1 MIENILEIRWHGRAG
16 QGVKTASYLLA
27 EAAMDLGKYIQAF
40 PEYGP
45 ERMGAPMAA
54 YTRISDEKI
63 LIHSGVENPDIIV
76 VIDPTLVGTIDILKG
91 VDLEKGIVIINSAM
105 EPDMFRK
112 KLPGFKGKLATV
124 DATGIALDSIGR
136 PIPNVPM
143 IGALIKVTDLLPLK
157 SVEEKLRHKFS
168 EKFTE
173 KIVEGNLKALERGY
187 QEVRIDG

>member
-91 VDLEKGIVIINSAM
+91 VDLEKGIIIINSAM
-105 EPDMFRK
+105 DPSAFRE
-112 KLPGFKGKLATV
+112 KLPNFKGKLATV

-143 IGALIKVTDLLPLK
+143 LGALIKVTDLLPLK

-168 EKFTE
+168 EKFNE

>member
-76 VIDPTLVGTIDILKG
+76 VIDPTLVGTINILKG
-91 VDLEKGIVIINSAM
+91 VDKEKGIVIINSAM
-105 EPDMFRK
+105 EPAVFRE

-143 IGALIKVTDLLPLK
+143 LGALIKVTDLLPLK

-168 EKFTE
+168 EKFTSN
-173 KIVEGNLKALERGY
+173 IVEGNIKALERGY
-187 QEVRIDG
+187 QEVKIDG

>member
-1 MIENILEIRWHGRAG
+1 MENILEIRWHGRAG

-105 EPDMFRK
+105 EPAVFRE

-124 DATGIALDSIGR
+124 DATGIALDTIGR

-143 IGALIKVTDLLPLK
+143 LGALIKVTNLLPLE
-157 SVEEKLRHKFS
+157 SVEEKLKHKFS

>member
-1 MIENILEIRWHGRAG
+1 MVGNILEVRWHGRAG

-63 LIHSGVENPDIIV
+63 LIHSGVENPDIVV
-76 VIDPTLVGTIDILKG
+76 VIDPTLVGTIDVLKG
-91 VDLEKGIVIINSAM
+91 VDLEKGIVIINSSIS
-105 EPDMFRK
+105 PSQFRK
-112 KLPGFKGKLATV
+112 KLPEFKGTIATV

-143 IGALIKVTDLLPLK
+143 LGALIRVTNLLP
-157 SVEEKLRHKFS
+157 
-168 EKFTE
+168 
-173 KIVEGNLKALERGY
+173 
-187 QEVRIDG
+187 

>member
-54 YTRISDEKI
+54 YTRLSDKPI

-105 EPDMFRK
+105 EPSVFRE

-143 IGALIKVTDLLPLK
+143 LGALIKVTDLLPLK
-157 SVEEKLRHKFS
+157 SVEEKLEHKFS
-168 EKFTE
+168 EKFNRE
-173 KIVEGNLKALERGY
+173 IVEGNLKALERGY

>member
-1 MIENILEIRWHGRAG
+1 MVGNILEVRWHGRAG

-63 LIHSGVENPDIIV
+63 LIHSGVENPDIVV
-76 VIDPTLVGTIDILKG
+76 VIDPTLVGTIDVLKG
-91 VDLEKGIVIINSAM
+91 VDLEKGIVIINSSI
-105 EPDMFRK
+105 PPSQFRK
-112 KLPGFKGKLATV
+112 KLPEFKGTIATV

-143 IGALIKVTDLLPLK
+143 LGALIRVTNLLPLE
-157 SVEEKLRHKFS
+157 SVREKLEMKFS
-168 EKFTE
+168 EKFNE
-173 KIVEGNLKALERGY
+173 RIVKGNLVALERGY
-187 QEVRIDG
+187 QEVKIDG